1 MTIRTPIAGVPAAPL
16 SAGLNIVV
24 PVIRVGGSP
33 DLLPAAL
40 AFPLA
45 FSGRTERLP
54 GGLRTGVKEFATTGT
69 TPLFHTK
76 PLFV

>member
-1 MTIRTPIAGVPAAPL
+1 MAIRSPIAGMPAAPL
-16 SAGLNIVV
+16 PVGLNIIV
-24 PVIRVGGSP
+24 PVVRVGGSP
-33 DLLPAAL
+33 GLLPAAL

-54 GGLRTGVKEFATTGT
+54 GGLRTGMKEFATAGT

>member
-1 MTIRTPIAGVPAAPL
+1 VPAAPL
-16 SAGLNIVV
+16 SVGLNIVV
-24 PVIRVGGSP
+24 PAIRVGGSP
-33 DLLPAAL
+33 GLLPAAL

-45 FSGRTERLP
+45 FSGTTERLP
-54 GGLRTGVKEFATTGT
+54 GGLRTGVKEFATAGT